1 MKKRLRLFGTILLI
15 LIILTGCTFTKDRN
29 KVIKQL
35 KKHDVISKK
44 WELVAETSTTT
55 ADLFID
61 TVSYN
66 YIYKTKDD
74 TYNVVRIMDNEK
86 KYTIEVQYDVYY
98 YTTKEKSKNSDG
110 SVDRIEVERK
120 FSLAK
125 RKFGLGL
132 IRTKL
137 ENTTKSSILLAIIA
151 MNVDRLTS
159 LLIRWLFWVL
169 FGKPFAVAC

>member
-1 MKKRLRLFGTILLI
+1 MNIRLSGKALGRPKKIPAV
-15 LIILTGCTFTKDRN
+15 D
-29 KVIKQL
+29 
-35 KKHDVISKK
+35 KKT
-44 WELVAETSTTT
+44 E
-55 ADLFID
+55 
-61 TVSYN
+61 YQ
-66 YIYKTKDD
+66 
-74 TYNVVRIMDNEK
+74 DN
-86 KYTIEVQYDVYY
+86 
-98 YTTKEKSKNSDG
+98 
-110 SVDRIEVERK
+110 VDRIEVERK